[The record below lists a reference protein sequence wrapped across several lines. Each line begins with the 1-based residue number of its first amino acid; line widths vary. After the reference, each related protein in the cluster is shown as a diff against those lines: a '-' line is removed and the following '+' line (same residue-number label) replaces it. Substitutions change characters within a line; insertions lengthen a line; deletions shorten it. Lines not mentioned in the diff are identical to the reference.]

1 MLSLRTSNFTS
12 TILKRSFTTST
23 KRFAH
28 LPGTSEAF
36 KKHAIDGSK
45 PVLVDFYADWC
56 GPCRFLTPV
65 LEKVIT
71 DDCGVDLMKIDTEQE
86 FELAQKYKIRSLP
99 TVMAFKNGQ
108 VIGQFIGA
116 QQEPGVKKFLDEIK
130 SK

>member
-1 MLSLRTSNFTS
+1 MFRLANRSQALV
-12 TILKRSFTTST
+12 RSFSTSA
-23 KRFAH
+23 RSLQI
-28 LPGTSEAF
+28 LPGTAASF
-36 KKHAIDGSK
+36 QQHAIEGSK

-65 LEKVIT
+65 LEKVVT
-71 DDCGVDLMKIDTEQE
+71 DETGVDLMKVDTEQE

-116 QQEPGVKKFLDEIK
+116 QQEGGVRKFLEEIK
-130 SK
+130 TK

>member
-1 MLSLRTSNFTS
+1 MFRLATRTQL
-12 TILKRSFTTST
+12 LKRSFTTSASA
-23 KRFAH
+23 RQI
-28 LPGTSEAF
+28 LPGTAEAF
-36 KKHAIDGSK
+36 QKHAIDGSK

-65 LEKVIT
+65 LEKVVT
-71 DDCGVDLMKIDTEQE
+71 DETGVDLMKVDTEQE

-116 QQEPGVKKFLDEIK
+116 QQEGGVRKFLDEIK

>member
-1 MLSLRTSNFTS
+1 MFRLATRSSAVRAFSTSARTLE
-12 TILKRSFTTST
+12 I
-23 KRFAH
+23 
-28 LPGTSEAF
+28 LPGTAAAF
-36 KKHAIDGSK
+36 EKHAINGSK

-65 LEKVIT
+65 LEKVVT
-71 DDCGVDLMKIDTEQE
+71 DDTGVDLMKVDTEQE

-116 QQEPGVKKFLDEIK
+116 QQEGGVRKFLDEIK